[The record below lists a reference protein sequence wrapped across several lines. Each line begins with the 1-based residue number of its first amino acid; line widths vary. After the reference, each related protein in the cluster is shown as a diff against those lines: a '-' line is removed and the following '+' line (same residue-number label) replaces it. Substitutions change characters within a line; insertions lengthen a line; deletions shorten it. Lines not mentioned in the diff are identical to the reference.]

1 MKELSNI
8 FDKEILTPS
17 ERKLNFLY
25 VNLCNKEKHRLVVG
39 THPDTVEYG
48 NPQEGL
54 GILEFI
60 NTEKFHKFWSY
71 LSDELG
77 LFSYHYSFPVYNLSV
92 LNNLI
97 KTHKGKSEKIKQEI
111 HKKAETDQ
119 WEKLMG
125 MYLLDKA
132 EKETTVCKCID
143 EFNSQRLEAAHD
155 ELVLHLEN
163 LGKEETE
170 VEIENIKESLN
181 KNLRLCYFRY
191 KGNPY
196 RTLLIKGVEIL
207 MEKKPFKRSIL
218 FWLKEKT
225 QLLWC
230 NGYTESPEVKM
241 IAGRPNVFIIT

>member
-1 MKELSNI
+1 MKELLTI

-25 VNLCNKEKHRLVVG
+25 VNLCNKEKYRLVVG

-54 GILEFI
+54 GIIEFI
-60 NTEKFHKFWSY
+60 NTDKFNKFWSY

-77 LFSYHYSFPVYNLSV
+77 LFSYPYSFPVYNLSV

-97 KTHKGKSEKIKQEI
+97 KTHKGKSEKIRKEI
-111 HKKAETDQ
+111 NKSVETDQ
-119 WEKLMG
+119 WEMLLG

-132 EKETTVCKCID
+132 NKKITLCESLD
-143 EFNSQRLEAAHD
+143 EFNSQRLEAAHN

-163 LGKEETE
+163 LGTEETA

-181 KNLRLCYFRY
+181 KNPRLCYFRY

-196 RTLLIKGVEIL
+196 RTLLIKGIEIL